1 MRGVI
6 AAGTPKTAA
15 AGAVMYE
22 QGGNAVDA
30 AVAAAFA
37 SFVAEP
43 ASSAVGGGG
52 YATLVSG
59 DEAVVYDFFCTY
71 PSGQPGD
78 DLDFGPVPVPFGDVT
93 GTYYVGRGST
103 AVPGNPA
110 GLALL
115 LKEAGTLP
123 LAAVLEPAIR
133 LARDGVVVSEAQA
146 TVFRSLGNVLV
157 HTPSSRAYFAPDGEL
172 LAQSEHYRNPELA
185 DALAMIQHAGPATFY
200 TGTLA
205 DAIIADQQRKGGLVT
220 SADLAAYRVIKRQ
233 PLISEYRGNRVYT
246 NPPPSTGGILI
257 ANALRLL
264 EQADLAS
271 MQHGDWDHIA
281 LLVEIMR
288 QTNTARY
295 RDQPKTLPDASGW
308 LHWLRDERIQ
318 ADWHAVSE
326 ALAAGPTDDDQH
338 ESSGSP
344 HTTHISA
351 VDQNGLCVSITTTP
365 GATGGYAVN
374 GMILNNMLGETDLN
388 PLGFHQG
395 TPGERVESMTA
406 PTVVIGRSGQQVVL
420 GSAGS
425 SRLRSAIVQVI
436 SNLAD
441 WHYPLN
447 KAVDLARVHW
457 EGEHIDLEKGY
468 DPAVAAQLEAF
479 GYRVLMW
486 QTVNLYFGGA
496 NVALRRP
503 DGSFAG
509 AGDPRRGGGFVVV
522 D

>member
-6 AAGTPKTAA
+6 AAGTPETAA

-59 DEAVVYDFFCTY
+59 NEAVVYDFFCTY
-71 PSGQPGD
+71 PSGQPD
-78 DLDFGPVPVPFGDVT
+78 DNLDFGPVPVPFGDVT

-115 LKEAGTLP
+115 LKEAGSLP
-123 LAAVLEPAIR
+123 LAAVLEPAIQM
-133 LARDGVVVSEAQA
+133 AHDGVAISEAQA
-146 TVFRSLGNVLV
+146 TIFRSLGNVLV
-157 HTPSSRAYFAPDGEL
+157 HTPSNRTYFAPDGEIL
-172 LAQSEHYRNPELA
+172 RQSERYRNPELA
-185 DALAMIQHAGPATFY
+185 DALAVIQREGPSGFY

-205 DAIIADQQRKGGLVT
+205 DAIVADQQRNGGLVT
-220 SADLAAYRVIKRQ
+220 AADLAAYRVIKRQ
-233 PLISEYRGNRVYT
+233 PLICEYRGNQIYT

-264 EQADLAS
+264 EQAGLDA
-271 MQHGDWDHIA
+271 MQHSDRDHIA

-288 QTNTARY
+288 QTNTARH
-295 RDQPKTLPDASGW
+295 RDQPKTLPDSSRW
-308 LHWLRDERIQ
+308 RHWLRDERIQ
-318 ADWHAVSE
+318 ADWQVVSE
-326 ALAAGPTDDDQH
+326 ALAAGPANSNQR

-351 VDQNGLCVSITTTP
+351 VDENGLCVSITTTP

-374 GMILNNMLGETDLN
+374 GMMLNNMLGEADLN
-388 PLGFHQG
+388 PMGFHQG

-406 PTVVIGRSGQQVVL
+406 PTVVVGRSGQQVVL

-441 WHYPLN
+441 WHYPLD

-457 EGEHIDLEKGY
+457 EGQHIDLEKGY
-468 DPAVAAQLEAF
+468 DPAVATELEAL
-479 GYRVLMW
+479 GYRVLLW

-496 NVALRRP
+496 NVALRSP

-509 AGDPRRGGGFVVV
+509 AGDPRRGGGFFVV